1 MVDTGETVVDSVDFG
16 ATVVDVAIVAA
27 VVKTAMVDTFFG
39 TGVAVVNKVVVVDT
53 FGVGLAEVESIA
65 TRTKQQTKA
74 ICVIHDFIKRLVI
87 Y

>member
-1 MVDTGETVVDSVDFG
+1 
-16 ATVVDVAIVAA
+16 
-27 VVKTAMVDTFFG
+27 MVDTFFG